1 MMTLKDRAESLFNL
15 IESYSIDVSEIIA
28 LSIYT
33 HSHNLQIRP
42 DAMMRIIGLCELTD
56 HSLYDDGKMHVVLML
71 DGVEVVC
78 IAETDDQR
86 NAVLAKRT
94 QQNKGKQS

>member
-1 MMTLKDRAESLFNL
+1 MTLRDRAESLSKL
-15 IESYSIDVSEIIA
+15 IEMHGIGESEIIA

-42 DAMMRIIGLCELTD
+42 DAMMRLIGQCELTD

-86 NAVLAKRT
+86 NEVLAKRT
-94 QQNKGKQS
+94 QQNGNQ